1 MTHFVSAIDIHIKFV
16 NLRPRLRVFSGD
28 NAQSADEV
36 LVAFRAQL
44 ALFLRTTNTVECK
57 MLISVEYHQDDY
69 AVHKLTIAAFKRINF
84 SDGLEAPIIRAFR
97 DAGDLTISLV
107 DENKREIVGHIAFSM
122 IAIRNISNNW
132 FGLCSLSVRLDL
144 QRNDIGT
151 SPILEDWVRLRANG
165 ARGSALFGHPA
176 YYSSAGFESDGRRT
190 YGSLRTELVQRFVF
204 VVDKPHGEMRF
215 AAAFDLEH
223 S

>member
-57 MLISVEYHQDDY
+57 MLIRVEYHQDDY

-132 FGLCSLSVRLDL
+132 FGLCSLSVMLDL

-165 ARGSALFGHPA
+165 AR
-176 YYSSAGFESDGRRT
+176 
-190 YGSLRTELVQRFVF
+190 
-204 VVDKPHGEMRF
+204 
-215 AAAFDLEH
+215 
-223 S
+223 